1 MSELTLHRLVGTHTE
16 IGEAY
21 GSSCAE
27 LVQEHLDLVLQR
39 FAALGVARTDV
50 LAATGEYRGYIEEYA
65 PFLGQEIRGVAA
77 GADIETEE
85 AYLLQLRAE
94 VNQRLQPTSDES
106 AECTTFAALSDTT
119 ASGYGLLG
127 QNSDLPP
134 FYERLLVM
142 VHIVPDDGPEILML
156 TPAGQVSYIGINNA
170 GLGVCANFLS
180 CDGWR
185 AGFPRYLL
193 TRLALQHDS
202 VDGALAGIRGVPRAS
217 SRNLL
222 ISDGRDR
229 AVDLETT
236 PTADAALEPR
246 DGLLAHANHYV
257 ADELSAQEKAGPTL
271 LENSRTRMHRMEKLL
286 AEQSPQLDP
295 VAMAAIMRDRG
306 TAPHAISCVAADGVL
321 DDTVTVGSIIAEPAR
336 QRMWAVRGAPTDGK
350 YQQFSMTE
358 PGEPAVL

>member
-1 MSELTLHRLVGTHTE
+1 MSDLMLHRLAGTHTE

-21 GSSCAE
+21 GSKCVD
-27 LVQEHLDLVLQR
+27 LVREHLDLVLQR

-50 LAATGEYRGYIEEYA
+50 LAATAPYRAYVEEYA
-65 PFLGQEIRGVAA
+65 PFLDQEIRGMAVGA
-77 GADIETEE
+77 GLDAEE

-94 VNQRLQPTSDES
+94 VNQRLQPASEEP
-106 AECTTFAALSDTT
+106 AECTTFAALADST

-142 VHIVPDDGPEILML
+142 VHIVPDDGPEVLML

-185 AGFPRYLL
+185 SGFPRYLL

-202 VDGALAGIRGVPRAS
+202 VDDALAAIRRVPRAS

-236 PTADAALEPR
+236 PTTDAAIEPR
-246 DGLLAHANHYV
+246 AGLLVHANHYV
-257 ADELSAQEKAGPTL
+257 ADELSAHEKAGPTL
-271 LENSRTRMHRMEKLL
+271 LENSRTRMRRMEELL

-350 YQQFSMTE
+350 YQQFTMTDF
-358 PGEPAVL
+358 GDPAVL